1 MFRLLTYRDN
11 HNTDNRPGILVD
23 EYVYDIGDEFGSVL
37 EILNNWEKTE
47 QEVMELARQIAQESP
62 HNPHGTPNLYHDLPV
77 SHLYDVALAPPIL
90 HPGALYCAGPNY
102 ADHVLEMS
110 GKPPPPENT
119 KPYFFIKSTRGTIIG
134 DNEPI
139 HLPEYS
145 NQVDWEA
152 EIGIVIGRE
161 ARQVSK
167 LDAMDFVAGFT
178 IVNDL
183 SARDHTIRHDVP
195 FLFDWIGQKCFDTG
209 CPMGPWI
216 THKSAIEDPHNL
228 GIKLMVNGEVK
239 QDSSSKEMIFK
250 CEDQIAYLS
259 QHVTLYP
266 GDVIATGTPAGCGMP
281 QGVFLKPGDVVTIE
295 IDGLGV
301 LSNPVYSD

>member
-1 MFRLLTYRDN
+1 MFRLLTFRDN
-11 HNTDNRPGILVD
+11 QGDNRPGILVD
-23 EYVYDIGDEFGSVL
+23 QSIYDIGEEFISVL
-37 EILNNWEKTE
+37 EILNNWETTE
-47 QEVMELARQIAQESP
+47 HKLMEIGQQLAQQPNAF
-62 HNPHGTPNLYHDLPV
+62 GTPINEV
-77 SHLYDVALAPPIL
+77 TLAPQIL
-90 HPGALYCAGPNY
+90 YPGTLYCAGANY

-119 KPYFFIKSTRGTIIG
+119 TPYFFIKSTRGTIIG
-134 DNEPI
+134 ANEAI

-161 ARQVSK
+161 ARNVSE

-183 SARDHTIRHDVP
+183 SARDYTKRYDVP

-216 THKSAIEDPHNL
+216 TPKSTIDDPHNL
-228 GIKLMVNGEVK
+228 GIKLMVNNEVK
-239 QDSSSKEMIFK
+239 QNSSSKEMIFK
-250 CEDQIAYLS
+250 CEHQIAYLS

-281 QGVFLKPGDVVTIE
+281 QKDFLKPGDVVTIE

-301 LSNPVYSD
+301 LSNPVHSS

>member
-1 MFRLLTYRDN
+1 MFRLLTFRDN
-11 HNTDNRPGILVD
+11 QGDNRPGILVD
-23 EYVYDIGDEFGSVL
+23 QSIYDLSDKFSSVL

-47 QEVMELARQIAQESP
+47 QQLIETAEQLAQ
-62 HNPHGTPNLYHDLPV
+62 TPNASGAPINEV
-77 SHLYDVALAPPIL
+77 TLAPPIL
-90 HPGALYCAGPNY
+90 YPGTLYCAGANY

-134 DNEPI
+134 ANESI

-161 ARQVSK
+161 ARQVSE

-178 IVNDL
+178 IINDL
-183 SARDHTIRHDVP
+183 SARDHTKRHDVP

-216 THKSAIEDPHNL
+216 TPKSAIEDPHNL
-228 GIKLMVNGEVK
+228 GIKLMVNNEVK

-250 CEDQIAYLS
+250 CEHQIAYLS
-259 QHVTLYP
+259 QHITLYP

-281 QGVFLKPGDVVTIE
+281 QGVFLQPGDVVTIE

-301 LSNPVYSD
+301 LSNPVHKD

>member
-1 MFRLLTYRDN
+1 MFRLLTFRDKQG
-11 HNTDNRPGILVD
+11 DNRPGILVD
-23 EYVYDIGDEFGSVL
+23 QSIYDLSDKFDSVL
-37 EILNNWEKTE
+37 EMLNNWEKTE
-47 QEVMELARQIAQESP
+47 QQLIETAEQLAQ
-62 HNPHGTPNLYHDLPV
+62 TPNDSGSPISEV
-77 SHLYDVALAPPIL
+77 TLAPPIL
-90 HPGALYCAGPNY
+90 YPGTLYCAGANY

-119 KPYFFIKSTRGTIIG
+119 KPYFFIKSTRGAIIG
-134 DNEPI
+134 ANEPI
-139 HLPEYS
+139 RLPEYS

-161 ARQVSK
+161 ARQVSE

-183 SARDHTIRHDVP
+183 SARDHTKRHDVP

-216 THKSAIEDPHNL
+216 TPRSAIEDPHNL
-228 GIKLMVNGEVK
+228 GIKLMVNDEVK

-250 CEDQIAYLS
+250 CEHQIAYLS
-259 QHVTLYP
+259 QHITLYP

-281 QGVFLKPGDVVTIE
+281 QGVFLKPGDLVTIE

-301 LSNPVYSD
+301 LSNPVHGD